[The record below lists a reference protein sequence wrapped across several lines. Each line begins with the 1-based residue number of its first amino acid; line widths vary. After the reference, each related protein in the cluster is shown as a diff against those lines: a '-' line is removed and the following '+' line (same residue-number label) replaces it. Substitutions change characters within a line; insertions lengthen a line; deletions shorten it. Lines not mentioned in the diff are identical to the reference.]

1 MLMCRTPPLER
12 GQKGW
17 LGQIDGCTPN
27 RTTVQTRSHPCATHI
42 EANTKSLAPASV
54 AQVRTRTGSA
64 ASANGATAIYAASI
78 CRRSDR
84 TAGAARPDGRRGG
97 ANCCRSKRAFP
108 QGSSHLG
115 EPHVLLCRACS
126 CRSFLHRGS
135 TAVCTPVHS
144 APPPAGAD

>member
-27 RTTVQTRSHPCATHI
+27 RTTLQTRSHPRATHI

-64 ASANGATAIYAASI
+64 ASANGATAIYAAAASI

-115 EPHVLLCRACS
+115 EPQVLL
-126 CRSFLHRGS
+126 LKNS
-135 TAVCTPVHS
+135 TVT
-144 APPPAGAD
+144 GF